1 MTTTPAESLIARI
14 NDEFDAFAGR
24 AGVSATNLGTGEMIR
39 VNGDAET
46 ATASTIKVP
55 ILIELYRQAEA
66 GDLQMTNT
74 LTYTAAARVPGSGI
88 LRDLAPEIEL
98 SLANLATLMII
109 LSDNSATNMLIDL
122 LGIDNINATMES
134 FGFPRTD
141 LLRRI
146 DFAEIGNDARRL
158 AITTT
163 DDLAGIMAALATGAI
178 LSPASCEAILDT
190 MHKQHYRTL
199 TPRYLPF
206 TAYAPELNRPDNGL
220 RIANKTGS
228 WLGMRADMSLI
239 EFPTAAGPVRYVIG
253 ISIEGEPDTRFWT
266 ENPGDQMVGRVSR
279 LIFDHFGGGELDVI
293 SLDPAARD

>member
-1 MTTTPAESLIARI
+1 MSTTTADTLIARI
-14 NDEFDAFAGR
+14 NDEFAAFAGR
-24 AGVSATNLGTGEMIR
+24 GGVTAINLGTGETIR

-55 ILIELYRQAEA
+55 ILIELYRQVEA
-66 GDLQMTNT
+66 GDLRLDHT
-74 LTYTAAARVPGSGI
+74 LTYTGDARVPGSGI
-88 LRDLAPEIEL
+88 LRDLTPEIEL
-98 SLANLATLMII
+98 SLYNLATLMIV

-134 FGFPRTD
+134 VGFPRTN
-141 LLRRI
+141 LRRRI
-146 DFAEIGNDARRL
+146 DFPAIGDDARRL
-158 AITTT
+158 AITTA

-178 LSPASCEAILDT
+178 LSPASCEAILEI
-190 MHKQHYRTL
+190 MRKQHFRTL
-199 TPRYLPF
+199 VPRYLPF

-239 EFPTAAGPVRYVIG
+239 EFPTAAGQVRYVIG
-253 ISIEGEPDTRFWT
+253 ISIEGEPDTRFWA
-266 ENPGDQMVGRVSR
+266 ENPGDQMVGRISR

-293 SLDPAARD
+293 GLDPVPRS